1 LLRRF
6 IADTAGLHDTD
17 DPVEVIGI
25 EKTQEYINGSDLILF
40 MMDAN
45 DPLTDEDIKI
55 YETVKHKRLI
65 MVINKIDLVEDDFE
79 LAIPAKWGKT
89 HSANISA
96 LYGRGLSRLKDLI
109 AKLATGE
116 YRFEVRN
123 RIVPNLRHKIA
134 LEKSLE
140 LAVSTAKEIRKGTPF
155 ELIAIDIQETID
167 RLGEIIGVSARED
180 VIDRIFSRFCIGK

>member
-1 LLRRF
+1 M
-6 IADTAGLHDTD
+6 I
-17 DPVEVIGI
+17 
-25 EKTQEYINGSDLILF
+25 
-40 MMDAN
+40 DAS
-45 DPLTDEDIKI
+45 DPLTGEDIKI

-79 LAIPAKWGKT
+79 LAIPEMWGKAP
-89 HSANISA
+89 SANISA